1 MGGRPLPLM
10 TLLRLPHLSGLRSVV
25 PKLLKELQ
33 KVEAVN
39 PQTCTYLL
47 IARLCE
53 PRRPGV
59 CVCVSRLSHVR
70 LLATL

>member
-33 KVEAVN
+33 KVNSKPTDV
-39 PQTCTYLL
+39 Y
-47 IARLCE
+47 
-53 PRRPGV
+53 
-59 CVCVSRLSHVR
+59 VSAYSKAL
-70 LLATL
+70 

>member
-10 TLLRLPHLSGLRSVV
+10 TLPRLPHLSGLRPVV

-33 KVEAVN
+33 KVN

-47 IARLCE
+47 IARLYE

-59 CVCVSRLSHVR
+59 CVCVS
-70 LLATL
+70 LLVMSDSW